1 MIHCCSEDLNALN
14 NNTAY
19 NAAGFTEGPLKTCCG
34 GGGPYNF
41 NPVAS
46 CGVRGSSVCTDPS
59 AYTNW
64 DGVHLTE
71 AAYHAIADSILHG
84 PYTNPRLL

>member
-1 MIHCCSEDLNALN
+1 MLAI
-14 NNTAY
+14 
-19 NAAGFTEGPLKTCCG
+19 AGFKHGPLKTCCG

-41 NPVAS
+41 NPKTS
-46 CGVRGSSVCTDPS
+46 CGVRGSSVCEDPS
-59 AYTNW
+59 AYANW

-84 PYTNPRLL
+84 PYTSPRLL

>member
-1 MIHCCSEDLNALN
+1 MEMD
-14 NNTAY
+14 
-19 NAAGFTEGPLKTCCG
+19 AGFTEGPLRTCCG

-41 NPVAS
+41 NPKTS

-59 AYTNW
+59 AYSNW

-71 AAYHAIADSILHG
+71 AAYHAIADSILNG
-84 PYTNPRLL
+84 PYTSPRLL

>member
-1 MIHCCSEDLNALN
+1 MLITCEVVAV
-14 NNTAY
+14 
-19 NAAGFTEGPLKTCCG
+19 AGFKQGPLKTCCG

-41 NPVAS
+41 NPKAS
-46 CGVRGSSVCTDPS
+46 CGVRGSSVCADPS
-59 AYTNW
+59 AYANW

-84 PYTNPRLL
+84 PYTSPRLL

>member
-1 MIHCCSEDLNALN
+1 MWVAALS
-14 NNTAY
+14 
-19 NAAGFTEGPLKTCCG
+19 AGFRHGALRTCCG

-41 NPVAS
+41 NPKAS

-59 AYTNW
+59 AYANW

-71 AAYHAIADSILHG
+71 AGYHAIANSILNG
-84 PYTNPRLL
+84 PYTSPRLL